1 MSSTTI
7 AVTSDLLLGASTGA
21 SIDTLIDA
29 LAGSGADAVVLAG
42 NIGEN
47 DAQLIRFFKQAKL
60 AMACPI
66 AFIPGNHS
74 LFFREDI
81 TSEALLTGHLARL
94 CKDYGIHY
102 LPGNPFQIGALA
114 LAGSLAWY
122 DYSAADPTAHLSLED
137 HVQFRQEHN
146 IPEALRIDWGWSDRE
161 VADSVS
167 TLLAQ
172 DIQRLES
179 DPNVTNILVVTH
191 FPVFDWQI
199 PRDPGN
205 RLAGLRNAYQGN
217 LTVGRYLLGREKV
230 RGVVSGHVPSS
241 GCRILHRDPLP
252 PMPTWLVGSTPDSPA
267 FTLARIPKAIN
278 NG

>member
-1 MSSTTI
+1 MPSTTI
-7 AVTSDLLLGASTGA
+7 AVTSDLLLGAATPA
-21 SIDTLIDA
+21 AIDTLIGA

-47 DAQLIRFFKQAKL
+47 DTQLVRFFKQVKL

-66 AFIPGNHS
+66 GFIPGNHS
-74 LFFREDI
+74 LFFRENI
-81 TSEALLTGHLARL
+81 TSEALLTSHLAKI
-94 CKDYGIHY
+94 CNEYGIHY
-102 LPGNPFQIGALA
+102 LPGKPIKIGSLA

-122 DYSAADPTAHLSLED
+122 DYSAADPTAQLTMED

-161 VADSVS
+161 VAESVS
-167 TLLAQ
+167 TLLAN
-172 DIQRLES
+172 DIQHLEA
-179 DPNVTNILVVTH
+179 DPTVENILVVTH

-217 LTVGRYLLGREKV
+217 LSMGRHLLSCPKV
-230 RGVVSGHVPSS
+230 RGVVSGHVSPS
-241 GCRILHRDPLP
+241 GCRILYRDPLP
-252 PMPTWLVGSTPDSPA
+252 PIPTWLVGSTPDSPA
-267 FTLARIPKAIN
+267 YALARISKV
-278 NG
+278 